1 MKQYKFSEI
10 YDERQEK
17 LIFPLLLRN
26 IKKFKQIQQ
35 LPHDWNL
42 VAIYSFFILKNS
54 SRLCIIKSLIFVF
67 IIT

>member
-10 YDERQEK
+10 YDERQGK

-35 LPHDWNL
+35 
-42 VAIYSFFILKNS
+42 
-54 SRLCIIKSLIFVF
+54 
-67 IIT
+67 